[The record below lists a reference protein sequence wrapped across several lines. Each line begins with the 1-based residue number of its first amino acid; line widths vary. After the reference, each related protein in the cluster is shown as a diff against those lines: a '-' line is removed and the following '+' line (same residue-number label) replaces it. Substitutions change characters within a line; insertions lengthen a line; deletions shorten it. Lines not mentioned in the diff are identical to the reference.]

1 MIGMLTFGTLN
12 TIVGKYLD
20 TEQAPQNSGIEGR
33 CYYFTHPYLQT
44 AVMFFGELTCFGLLF
59 IKLYMDKRKAVAQN
73 DALLLSPGA
82 QVAQQVKMKTNI
94 NPLLVAI
101 PASCDVCGSTTTFI
115 ALVLV
120 PASTYQMMRGCI
132 VVITAFMSIIFL
144 GRKQYRHHW
153 VGIVCIISGV
163 AWVGAVSVG
172 SSSGGSAGAQLFGIV
187 LLLVGQLFAGAQFIT
202 EEKILGDY
210 YLEPFKVVGLE
221 GMWGLTYYLAL
232 LPIMQ
237 MVQCG
242 NQVDPKTF
250 GLLCNYG
257 YLENSSFA
265 FNQMGQNGWI
275 IFLIFLTIIS
285 IAAFNS
291 FGIATTKYAS
301 AAQRSTI
308 DTSRTL
314 TTWILSV
321 LLGLET
327 FIALE
332 IPGFILLAFGT
343 LLYNEIIVLKFWGF
357 DQYTKTA
364 LKEREGKDMRAGVR
378 QQDQEYVAT
387 SPGAVYDSKRN
398 IRQLERK
405 LAHQNG
411 ASDDLIGDDF
421 QMNAV

>member
-1 MIGMLTFGTLN
+1 M
-12 TIVGKYLD
+12 
-20 TEQAPQNSGIEGR
+20 
-33 CYYFTHPYLQT
+33 
-44 AVMFFGELTCFGLLF
+44 
-59 IKLYMDKRKAVAQN
+59 
-73 DALLLSPGA
+73 
-82 QVAQQVKMKTNI
+82 
-94 NPLLVAI
+94 
-101 PASCDVCGSTTTFI
+101 
-115 ALVLV
+115 
-120 PASTYQMMRGCI
+120 
-132 VVITAFMSIIFL
+132 
-144 GRKQYRHHW
+144 
-153 VGIVCIISGV
+153 
-163 AWVGAVSVG
+163 
-172 SSSGGSAGAQLFGIV
+172 
-187 LLLVGQLFAGAQFIT
+187 
-202 EEKILGDY
+202 GDY

-221 GMWGLTYYLAL
+221 GMWGLTYYFAL

-257 YLENSSFA
+257 YLENSAFA
-265 FNQMGQNGWI
+265 FSQMGENGWI

-321 LLGLET
+321 LLGLES
-327 FIALE
+327 FVALE

-421 QMNAV
+421 QMNTV